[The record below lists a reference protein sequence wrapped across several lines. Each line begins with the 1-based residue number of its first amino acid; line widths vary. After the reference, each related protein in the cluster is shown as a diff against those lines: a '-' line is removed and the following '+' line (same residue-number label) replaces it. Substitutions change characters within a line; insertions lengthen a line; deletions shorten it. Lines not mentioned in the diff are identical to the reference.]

1 MAKIF
6 KKSPDPN
13 TEMSF
18 LDHLEALRWHLVR
31 SIAAVIIVAIAAF
44 VRKDILFDQIIFAPK
59 EPGFLSYKVLCRVS
73 ELINIDFCIREIG
86 FELININISGQFTL
100 HILVSMIAG
109 MVLAFPYL
117 LWELWRFIKPALKKS
132 ELKYTRGIVFFSS
145 LLFGLGV
152 LFGYYV
158 ITPLSVNFLG
168 SYQVSESVTNQI
180 NLSSYIYTVSVLTL
194 ACGMVFELPIAI
206 YFLSKIGLVT
216 PRFLKVYRK
225 HAIVLILILAAI
237 ITPSPDIISQII
249 VAIPLLFLYEISI
262 YVSAIVNKKRNKDLL
277 LED

>member
-1 MAKIF
+1 MVKIF

-31 SIAAVIIVAIAAF
+31 SIVAVIIVAIAAF
-44 VRKDILFDQIIFAPK
+44 VRKGILFDQIIFAPK
-59 EPGFLSYKVLCRVS
+59 EPGFLSYKVLCWVS

-194 ACGMVFELPIAI
+194 ACGIVFELPIVI
-206 YFLSKIGLVT
+206 YFLSKIV
-216 PRFLKVYRK
+216 
-225 HAIVLILILAAI
+225 
-237 ITPSPDIISQII
+237 
-249 VAIPLLFLYEISI
+249 
-262 YVSAIVNKKRNKDLL
+262 
-277 LED
+277 